1 MSRAEVGVGLG
12 TIWDFFSILWE
23 LRGDQKVL
31 RCEGIAELV
40 FEFQGRVE
48 KVEISV
54 GANGSGVQRGDI

>member
-1 MSRAEVGVGLG
+1 MGF
-12 TIWDFFSILWE
+12 FFSILWE

-54 GANGSGVQRGDI
+54 GANGSGVQRGDIGIRT